1 MMMTQESD
9 HPSREDL
16 SALALGALDAT
27 DIAAVSWHVAS
38 CVDCQRILAK
48 YKEVAEGLS
57 FAMPP
62 QVPPPQLRTKL
73 AEAVRGLPA
82 AQIEP
87 AVRIDSPALPQPAP
101 KTVLPGRSDPK
112 RPAILTWPS
121 FSWIQIGLGLV
132 LLALLALNVGLLLQV
147 RSLQQQQQV
156 LLQLLHENQTSL
168 AFVSQPGIR
177 TLPVGGTQ
185 GAGNLVIYPEGN
197 QAVLF
202 LRDLPELEPGRSY
215 QVWLIPPES
224 APESAGLIERKAGQ
238 PYVPFLVTP
247 QTPLRNYLAIGVS
260 VEPEG
265 GSPAPTTNP
274 ILLVNL

>member
-1 MMMTQESD
+1 MMTQESD

-27 DIAAVSWHVAS
+27 DIAAVNWHVAS

-73 AEAVRGLPA
+73 AEAVRVLPA

-101 KTVLPGRSDPK
+101 KTVLPDRSDPQ
-112 RPAILTWPS
+112 RPAIPSRSS
-121 FSWIQIGLGLV
+121 FSWIQIGPGLV

-147 RSLQQQQQV
+147 RSLRQQQQV
-156 LLQLLHENQTSL
+156 LLQLLQENQTRL

-215 QVWLIPPES
+215 QVWLIPSES
-224 APESAGLIERKAGQ
+224 APESAGLIERHAGQ
-238 PYVPFLVTP
+238 PYLPFLVTP

-265 GSPAPTTNP
+265 GSPAPTTDP